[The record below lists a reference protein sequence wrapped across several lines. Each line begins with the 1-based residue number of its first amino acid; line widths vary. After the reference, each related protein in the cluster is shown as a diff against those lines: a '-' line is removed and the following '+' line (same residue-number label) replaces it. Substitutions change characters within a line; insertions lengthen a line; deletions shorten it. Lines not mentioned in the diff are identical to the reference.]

1 MERLEQIRKRQT
13 ARLLEHLERKGQLTP
28 ELRADLLRSF
38 GFTFQDIAALMESE
52 KQGDGKDEQVD
63 QPVQR

>member
-13 ARLLEHLERKGQLTP
+13 ARLLEHLEHKGQLTP

-38 GFTFQDIAALMESE
+38 GYTFQDVAALLEGG
-52 KQGDGKDEQVD
+52 KQGDGKDE
-63 QPVQR
+63 RIH